1 MFCIYNRLP
10 YYVTNFLVY
19 QCNNYSNRLI
29 SDRLISKVNC
39 HIICTCPAVDFYD
52 SDIVSCE
59 PHFSYLQC
67 CSLVMFLFF
76 NTIFLYKLQI
86 TMKST
91 WTRHL
96 TCGQLCHSKSL
107 LSPLPVLC
115 NCLMASDYAFYTTTF
130 NIHVLPDQLQR
141 YFKHFD
147 HSFLLTCLLYYDNY
161 YMMKKWI
168 IPLLQLDSL
177 GSAVCFIK
185 LTITLNYFKKFY
197 LEGRE
202 LPIPPRLL
210 DPLQGVVW
218 PFLTKILTMPLY
230 LVHRTVMGNCKV
242 DKYFLAHKQNL
253 IFSPV
258 IN

>member
-39 HIICTCPAVDFYD
+39 HIIGTCPAVDFYD

-67 CSLVMFLFF
+67 CSLVMFLFLIPF
-76 NTIFLYKLQI
+76 FIQTADNYEKHMDTSFDVWTALSQQVTAVSTSCSLQ
-86 TMKST
+86 
-91 WTRHL
+91 
-96 TCGQLCHSKSL
+96 
-107 LSPLPVLC
+107 
-115 NCLMASDYAFYTTTF
+115 
-130 NIHVLPDQLQR
+130 LPDGIWLCILYNNIQHPCTAWPVTTLFQT
-141 YFKHFD
+141 FW
-147 HSFLLTCLLYYDNY
+147 SLVLLTCLLYYDNY

-185 LTITLNYFKKFY
+185 LTIALNYFKKFY

-218 PFLTKILTMPLY
+218 PFLTKILTMSLY